1 MTIKDSNVTIM
12 VKDMDKSV
20 SFYQSLGFAIKNRWG
35 NHYAQLTASGI
46 TLGLHPANETYT
58 GSGNIS
64 IGFTTDSFEETKS
77 LLSSLAIYSV
87 AREEE
92 GGQFI
97 HFHDPDGTLLY
108 FIKPK
113 WG

>member
-1 MTIKDSNVTIM
+1 MSIKDSNVTIM

-20 SFYQSLGFAIKNRWG
+20 TFYQSLGFTVKQRWE
-35 NHYAQLTASGI
+35 NHYAQLTAPGI
-46 TLGLHPANETYT
+46 TLGIHPANGSYS

-64 IGFTTDSFEETKS
+64 IGFTTDDFEKTKAD
-77 LLSSLAIYSV
+77 LSSLAIQTQT
-87 AREEE
+87 REEE

-97 HFHDPDGTLLY
+97 HFADPDGTMLY

-113 WG
+113 RG

>member
-20 SFYQSLGFAIKNRWG
+20 SFYQSIGFAIKNRWG
-35 NHYAQLTASGI
+35 NYYAQLTAPGI
-46 TLGLHPANETYT
+46 TIGIHPTNEIYAS
-58 GSGNIS
+58 SGNTS
-64 IGFTTDSFEETKS
+64 IGFTTDNFEETRS
-77 LLSSLAIYSV
+77 LLSNLSIYAV

-92 GGQFI
+92 GGQFL

-113 WG
+113 WN